1 MYKFQKRHQKFL
13 DSKNESKDYS
23 TLDKNHHIKTGL
35 NFNVYDI
42 HSKQAE
48 IYINQSK
55 RYDDKLKPGLDYW
68 KYSKVGEIAV
78 ADNRVIGYILV
89 TKAGEITP
97 LYIYENYRGY
107 GVSNTLLEDAI
118 NKYGGR
124 SLGVY
129 ADNEIAIH
137 LYQKYGFKIVKTKT
151 YSDGTKVYIMVLEQ

>member
-1 MYKFQKRHQKFL
+1 MY
-13 DSKNESKDYS
+13 SIYESY
-23 TLDKNHHIKTGL
+23 TAE
-35 NFNVYDI
+35 DI
-42 HSKQAE
+42 
-48 IYINQSK
+48 
-55 RYDDKLKPGLDYW
+55 
-68 KYSKVGEIAV
+68 GEIDGTERTV
-78 ADNRVIGYILV
+78 FWHPDIDGTRIETVVNNKIPFHYFRYIRS
-89 TKAGEITP
+89 KAGEIAL

-124 SLGVY
+124 SLGMY